1 METRDQ
7 AGGYLHAVYPEDAD
21 PVYVRIPDYLN
32 EILVDSPELVP
43 VSPNGRPAKYFRVR
57 RALYG
62 CQLSCKLFYR
72 MFRDFMIGS
81 ETKPDKDGLYGA
93 GWTMSEI
100 DPCVFFK
107 KEGKGFAV
115 LCCHVD
121 DSLMIATK
129 DEDGQKIRRE
139 FSDAY
144 ASRFAVS
151 PECTDGDEH
160 EYLSMLLKIDRKAGT
175 MTFRMPKLFKK
186 LKALLESMG
195 SRARRKAKFARREK
209 RVIDKVYSEFP
220 KEGKDGVND
229 CGVRTPMALD
239 NSSIYEPSMPG
250 NSIVPYDVFDS
261 RRILGLAACIILGIR
276 PDAVHAAAIVARF
289 TGGKRTEAVI
299 DHCVRLAWYLV
310 DTEESCVLTYRRS
323 PDGLDLTGMVDASFA
338 NDPLT
343 KRSYFGYVLRFG
355 ANPIAW
361 KSKLETSV
369 ALSTRDSELMA
380 AVHAVRHILG
390 IRFFLK
396 ELGLLKTGASTIMTD
411 NRASMDGVQNDKNH
425 KGSHYMGYRLSWLRE
440 QVADLLVKFV
450 HVGSTQNHADI
461 FTKVL
466 QEDVFKGLQAELLN
480 LSEVV

>member
-7 AGGYLHAVYPEDAD
+7 AGGYLHAVHPEDAD

-93 GWTMSEI
+93 DWTMSEI

-107 KEGKGFAV
+107 KEGEGFAV

-129 DEDGQKIRRE
+129 DEEGQRIRRE

-186 LKALLESMG
+186 LKACLLYTS
-195 SRARRKAKFARREK
+195 
-209 RVIDKVYSEFP
+209 
-220 KEGKDGVND
+220 
-229 CGVRTPMALD
+229 
-239 NSSIYEPSMPG
+239 PSP
-250 NSIVPYDVFDS
+250 
-261 RRILGLAACIILGIR
+261 
-276 PDAVHAAAIVARF
+276 
-289 TGGKRTEAVI
+289 
-299 DHCVRLAWYLV
+299 
-310 DTEESCVLTYRRS
+310 
-323 PDGLDLTGMVDASFA
+323 
-338 NDPLT
+338 
-343 KRSYFGYVLRFG
+343 
-355 ANPIAW
+355 
-361 KSKLETSV
+361 
-369 ALSTRDSELMA
+369 RDS
-380 AVHAVRHILG
+380 
-390 IRFFLK
+390 
-396 ELGLLKTGASTIMTD
+396 
-411 NRASMDGVQNDKNH
+411 
-425 KGSHYMGYRLSWLRE
+425 
-440 QVADLLVKFV
+440 
-450 HVGSTQNHADI
+450 
-461 FTKVL
+461 
-466 QEDVFKGLQAELLN
+466 
-480 LSEVV
+480 